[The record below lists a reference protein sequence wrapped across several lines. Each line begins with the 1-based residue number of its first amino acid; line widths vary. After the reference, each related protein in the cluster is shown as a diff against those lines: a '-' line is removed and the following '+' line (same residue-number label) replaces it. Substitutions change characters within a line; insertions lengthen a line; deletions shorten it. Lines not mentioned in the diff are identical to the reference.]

1 MILNCVRKGPR
12 SPRVDTW
19 NLGSTAS
26 IRLAGFHFSLSLSGF
41 SAHIRLLTLTLVIAA
56 CFCVPTLAAT
66 SIPTLKL
73 KQNVGKFDL
82 RGHVALY
89 EDKSGNETIDTLR
102 QKIFHTVPESM
113 PSLGSSKSAYWVKLV
128 IESEAPRP
136 ITVLLQL
143 ANQYLDFIEF
153 YVISN
158 RNSHVEKYRSG
169 ARVPWEDRISQGRY
183 PVLNLDFSQN
193 EEKTIFIRIQSRTP
207 LRIPLDLS
215 TEAAHERTELAV
227 YLFNGLFFGV
237 MGFLIIYSLFA
248 WSILRQN
255 AYFYY
260 ILLIVGVVAF
270 KAANNGFFP
279 RVTIFF
285 HPETILH
292 LLTAGICLAFIFNI
306 IFVSS
311 FMNSRAKYPIL
322 YGILRIFLIFAV
334 INLILYCYDYYLGNS
349 FAMIYGPILGWVL
362 VIAIGLMWYWGESYA
377 RYLFFGHILLPIF
390 GMVHVSVMFGL
401 IPYNFVFTQ
410 LLKVAYLSQGMF
422 FALALAD
429 RYSMMQKNFQRIL
442 EDEVAERSE
451 ELVIANESLHQEI
464 NERKRV
470 EKAIERAKNEWEQT
484 FDTVPDLIAII
495 DRNYNILR
503 ANKAIAD
510 KLNTHPREMIG
521 KKCYEVCHGIEESIP
536 MCPLNQSL
544 ADGKEHSGEIL
555 INKLGGVFLISVT
568 PLPTENGEPEG
579 FVHVARDI
587 TERKILEA
595 RLRKLAITD
604 GLTNIWNRRHFIHL
618 TGRELERTRRYGG
631 QMAIA
636 IIDLDDFKSINDTY
650 GHDVGDE
657 ILKKVAEIVRKTL
670 RKVDI
675 FARYGGEEFVIAF
688 PETGLSQAVKV
699 AERLCQNV
707 SEISLNSS
715 CSPWHLTM
723 SVGLTVTGPDS
734 PDLMKLLK
742 QADEALYEAKSKGKN
757 RVEVFCSE
765 QSQ

>member
-1 MILNCVRKGPR
+1 M
-12 SPRVDTW
+12 
-19 NLGSTAS
+19 
-26 IRLAGFHFSLSLSGF
+26 RLLAFHLYPPPISEF
-41 SAHIRLLTLTLVIAA
+41 SAHVRLLTLTLLIVA
-56 CFCVPTLAAT
+56 CFCLPTLAET

-82 RGHVALY
+82 RGHIALY
-89 EDKSGNETIDTLR
+89 EDKSGNETLDTVR
-102 QKIFHTVPESM
+102 QKMFHTVPESM
-113 PSLGSSKSAYWVKLV
+113 PSLGCSESAYWVKLV
-128 IESEAPRP
+128 IESEAPGP

-153 YVISN
+153 YVVSN
-158 RNSHVEKYRSG
+158 QNSQVEKYLGG
-169 ARVPWEDRISQGRY
+169 ARIPWEDRVSRGRY
-183 PVLNLDFSQN
+183 PVLYLDFSHN

-215 TEAAHERTELAV
+215 TEVAHERTELAV
-227 YLFNGLFFGV
+227 YMLNGLFFGV

-260 ILLIVGVVAF
+260 ILVIVGVVAF

-279 RVTIFF
+279 RVTIFS

-292 LLTAGICLAFIFNI
+292 LLTAGISFTFIFNI

-311 FMNSRAKYPIL
+311 FMNSRTKYPIL
-322 YGILRIFLIFAV
+322 YGILRVFLIFAI
-334 INLILYCYDYYLGNS
+334 INLILYFYDYYLGNA
-349 FAMIYGPILGWVL
+349 FAMIYGPILGWTL
-362 VIAIGLMWYWGESYA
+362 AIIIGSMWYWGESYA

-390 GMVHVSVMFGL
+390 AMVHVGVMLGL
-401 IPYNFVFTQ
+401 IPFNFVLTQ
-410 LLKVAYLSQGMF
+410 LLKIAYLCQGMF
-422 FALALAD
+422 FALALAH

-503 ANKAIAD
+503 ANKAMAD
-510 KLNTHPREMIG
+510 KINAHPREIIG
-521 KKCYEVCHGIEESIP
+521 KKCYEVCHGIREPIP
-536 MCPLNQSL
+536 ICPLHRSL

-555 INKLGGVFLISVT
+555 VTKLGGTFLVSVT

-631 QMAIA
+631 QLAIA

-657 ILKKVAEIVRKTL
+657 VLKKVAEIVRMTL

-675 FARYGGEEFVIAF
+675 FARYGGDEFVIAL

-699 AERLCQNV
+699 AERLCQNIA
-707 SEISLNSS
+707 EISLNSS
-715 CSPWHLTM
+715 CSPRHLTM
-723 SVGLTVTGPDS
+723 SIGLTVTGPDS

-742 QADEALYEAKSKGKN
+742 QADEALYQAKRKGKN
-757 RVEVFCSE
+757 RVELFCSE
-765 QSQ
+765 QSQYS